1 MPAIEVKGKKIEL
14 DDEGYL
20 VNSEDWS
27 ENVACALADKEG
39 VSKTCPLTKEKIEIL
54 KFMREYYQKF
64 EAFPIPRGVCIRVH
78 QERQCTYEE
87 FPDPLLAWKIAGL
100 PKPSRYVVASLQGLG
115 GIT

>member
-87 FPDPLLAWKIAGL
+87 FPEPLLAWKIAGL
-100 PKPSRYVVASLQGLG
+100 PKPSRHVVASLQGLG
-115 GIT
+115 GVT